1 MSEHT
6 DDFTAAQQAA
16 DAAYA
21 MTMELTGDGAQASD
35 DYKCVMTAYYA
46 KQGKR
51 KVYTNVNGDEHINA
65 EWMAGVWP
73 TLQEIEY

>member
-6 DDFTAAQQAA
+6 DDFAAAQQAA
-16 DAAYA
+16 DMAYA

-35 DYKCVMTAYYA
+35 DYKAVMTAYFA

-51 KVYTNVNGDEHINA
+51 KVYANINGDEHINA
-65 EWMAGVWP
+65 EWMAGVWA
-73 TLQEIEY
+73 TLTEIAY